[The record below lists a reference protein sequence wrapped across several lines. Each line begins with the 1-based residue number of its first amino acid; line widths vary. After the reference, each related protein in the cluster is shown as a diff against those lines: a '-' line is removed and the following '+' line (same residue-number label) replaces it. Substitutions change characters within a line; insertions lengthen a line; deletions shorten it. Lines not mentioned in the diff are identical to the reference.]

1 MAKNN
6 QKEKDI
12 GITVKKNENF
22 SEWFSQVVSKAE
34 LSDIRYGVQGCI
46 VHMPW
51 AIRIIKKMYDKLEEK
66 VEDDEHEPYLFPTLI
81 KQENLLKEKE
91 HAGFTPEVF
100 WITKAGDAKLE
111 EPLALRPTGETQ
123 IYPMYSLWLRNHNQ
137 LPFKRY
143 QSRHTVFRNEM
154 TTRPFLRGREFLFF
168 ETHNMY
174 KNHEDTI
181 VQIKKDLEMMKE
193 VFWDEW
199 KIPFKFFIRPKWDKF
214 LGADNTYVTDT
225 LMPDGKR
232 NQMSSTHDLGI
243 NFAKAFNI
251 KFIDENQEEKFAHQ
265 SCWGPGIWRLIASI
279 IAIHGDD
286 QGLILP
292 FSLAPYQIV
301 IVPIT
306 FSKKPKLTQ
315 EILEKTKEI
324 KKILKKTYRVY
335 VDLRSDKSP
344 GFKFNEWEMK
354 GVPIRLEIGPKD
366 LENNQ
371 VTVSRRTSNEKIQ
384 IKFDELET
392 NIKNSAELFQ
402 KEIENKATNYF
413 KDNTR
418 NANTL
423 DEIKKIIKSFRGFVK
438 IPFCS
443 IIDGEECA
451 NTIKSETN
459 GAYVCGE
466 EWPTAKETPENSICP
481 ICKKPAKKYVFIA
494 KSY

>member
-6 QKEKDI
+6 EKEI
-12 GITVKKNENF
+12 GITVTKKDNF
-22 SEWFSQVVSKAE
+22 SEWFSQVVIKAE
-34 LSDIRYGVQGCI
+34 LVDIRYGVQGCI

-51 AIRIIKKMYDKLEEK
+51 AMKIIRLIYTKIEEK
-66 VEDDEHEPYLFPTLI
+66 VEEDEHDPFLFPTLI
-81 KQENLLKEKE
+81 KQENLLKEEE

-100 WITKAGDAKLE
+100 WITKGGNTTLE

-174 KNHEDTI
+174 KNHDDTLI
-181 VQIKKDLEMMKE
+181 QIKKDLEMMKE
-193 VFWDEW
+193 LFWDEW
-199 KIPFKFFIRPKWDKF
+199 KIPFKFFVRPQWDKF

-251 KFIDENQEEKFAHQ
+251 KFKDENQKEKFAHQ
-265 SCWGPGIWRLIASI
+265 SCWGPGIWRLMAGL

-306 FSKKPKLTQ
+306 FSKNQ
-315 EILEKTKEI
+315 ELNEKIINKCIEI
-324 KKILKKTYRVY
+324 KKQLSNLYRVHL
-335 VDLRSDKSP
+335 DLRDEKSP
-344 GFKFNEWEMK
+344 GFKFNDWEMK
-354 GVPIRLEIGPKD
+354 GVPIRIELGPKD

-371 VTVSRRTSNEKIQ
+371 ITISRRTIKEKSQ
-384 IKFDELET
+384 INFDDIINKINLET
-392 NIKNSAELFQ
+392 KKFQ
-402 KEIENKATNYF
+402 KEIETRSTEYF
-413 KDNTR
+413 ADNTR
-418 NANTL
+418 NATTL
-423 DEIKKIIKSFRGFVK
+423 EEIKKIISTFRGFVK

-443 IIDGEECA
+443 IETGEECA
-451 NTIKSETN
+451 NLIKAETQ

-466 EWPTAKETPENSICP
+466 EWPNSEDTPKGSLCP
-481 ICKKPAKKYVFIA
+481 VCGKSAKKYVYIA